1 MHISDSFLSLSR
13 RIRATPSLALS
24 VTSLRNVNCNRSD
37 SHPLYL
43 NNAFLP
49 RLVYR
54 PHAAEAFYCSGGRR
68 RKTDVD
74 GCAM

>member
-13 RIRATPSLALS
+13 RIRAAPSPALS
-24 VTSLRNVNCNRSD
+24 VASLRNVNCNRSD

-49 RLVYR
+49 RLVYP
-54 PHAAEAFYCSGGRR
+54 PHATGLSYCSGGGRC
-68 RKTDVD
+68 KTDVD
-74 GCAM
+74 VCAM